1 MEQYPVTTQTMELVC
16 RRHTGKDR
24 PAAAQPNDLP
34 PVMEPLPKKR
44 GRARRA
50 FRRCVALLLSALV
63 VIGTP
68 VGPQAADFWGSRE
81 VSSFLLAQ
89 VTPLG
94 GASLLDVL
102 ARSVASAFFTANVP
116 DLPFIPAASDG
127 GATVFGEYMAYD
139 RFPDIA
145 ANPIPPESD
154 LTHYLP
160 PVAEGEGPIEYNIHP
175 SSTAGYEYYQGI
187 FVQNG
192 TGEAT
197 DIARVLSAKLSFS
210 LKETGPQV
218 LIIHTHTQEGYE
230 PDPWQPDSRNGE
242 DRTSNPDQSVV
253 AVGKAVADRL
263 TELGIPVLHDT
274 TIYDET
280 YNGAYSRSLQG
291 VERMILRY
299 PSIKVVLDIHRDAL
313 NKAGERRY
321 KLVFDN
327 NGEPTAQIM
336 LLVGTDK
343 GSLPH
348 PNWES
353 NYNLAL
359 KVQKELL
366 GVNER
371 FPRPIKLTR
380 SSYHQHV
387 APGALLLEV
396 GANGNTVTEAVQ
408 AGRLF
413 AEALAKVL
421 KEAR

>member
-1 MEQYPVTTQTMELVC
+1 M
-16 RRHTGKDR
+16 
-24 PAAAQPNDLP
+24 
-34 PVMEPLPKKR
+34 
-44 GRARRA
+44 
-50 FRRCVALLLSALV
+50 LLSALV
-63 VIGTP
+63 LIGAP
-68 VGPQAADFWGSRE
+68 VGPSAADFWGSRE
-81 VSSFLLAQ
+81 VASFLVAG
-89 VTPLG
+89 VTPLS
-94 GASLLDVL
+94 GASVWDLL
-102 ARSVASAFFTANVP
+102 ARSVASAFYTASVP

-127 GATVFGEYMAYD
+127 GATVFGAYLAYD

-160 PVAEGEGPIEYNIHP
+160 PIPEGEGPIEYTIRP
-175 SSTAGYEYYQGI
+175 QSTLGYEYYQGI

-192 TGEAT
+192 TGEIT
-197 DIARVLSAKLSFS
+197 QIERYLKEKLPFS

-218 LIIHTHTQEGYE
+218 LIIHTHTQEAYE
-230 PDPWQPDSRNGE
+230 PNLWEEDTRGGD
-242 DRTSNPDQSVV
+242 DRTDDPNQSVV
-253 AVGKAVADRL
+253 RVGKEVADAL
-263 TELGIPVLHDT
+263 MQLGVPVLHDT

-280 YNGAYSRSLQG
+280 YNGAYTRSLQG
-291 VERMILRY
+291 VEKMLLRY

-313 NKAGERRY
+313 NHAGERRY
-321 KLVFDN
+321 KLVFDHE
-327 NGEPTAQIM
+327 GVSTAQIM

-353 NYNLAL
+353 NYALAL
-359 KVQKELL
+359 KLQKEML
-366 GVNER
+366 GINEV
-371 FPRPIKLTR
+371 FPRPIRLTR

-396 GANGNTVTEAVQ
+396 GSNGNTVDEAVR
-408 AGRLF
+408 AGKLF